1 MPNKQ
6 PELPELVE
14 CVQMK
19 NQIQAELTARYEGLS
34 ESARQKL
41 RVDMLMAHPFL
52 GPFYL
57 RLKEQAEA
65 RRRNSGDAAQAR
77 SSDFPTT
84 MPMRL
89 GQPNS

>member
-1 MPNKQ
+1 MTHDI
-6 PELPELVE
+6 PEFPQQHPEPE
-14 CVQMK
+14 CVQIK

-41 RVDMLMAHPFL
+41 REEMLVAHPTL

-65 RRRNSGDAAQAR
+65 RRRNSGHAA
-77 SSDFPTT
+77 
-84 MPMRL
+84 
-89 GQPNS
+89 